1 MVGCYVLL
9 HPGQIFLLVI
19 YNLTNSYRD
28 KRCVLCIFQAVH
40 RICCG
45 NNFDGLMFLH
55 TARFFSKILLWVILT
70 RWAPCI
76 ALRLNIDKIKRREYY
91 YISWTL
97 KGKFSKYKYLDN
109 FSFKLSQNAI
119 KIFWKKF
126 IKHNHLPMNFFVS
139 RYTRAFV
146 TKWDLKF
153 Y

>member
-70 RWAPCI
+70 RWMPCF
-76 ALRLNIDKIKRREYY
+76 ALRLNIIKLIVGSIITFHEPSKVNSQSINTLQFLFQV
-91 YISWTL
+91 ISECN
-97 KGKFSKYKYLDN
+97 K
-109 FSFKLSQNAI
+109 
-119 KIFWKKF
+119 
-126 IKHNHLPMNFFVS
+126 
-139 RYTRAFV
+139 
-146 TKWDLKF
+146 DL
-153 Y
+153 